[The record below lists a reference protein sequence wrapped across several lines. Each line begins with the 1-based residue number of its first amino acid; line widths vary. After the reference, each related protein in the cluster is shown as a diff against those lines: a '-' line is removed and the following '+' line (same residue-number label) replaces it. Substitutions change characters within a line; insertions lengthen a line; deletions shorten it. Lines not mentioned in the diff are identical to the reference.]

1 MIVKYAEDGRSGQ
14 RAFARALVTPYVCG
28 SRSSVPIILQR
39 TLAPSQACIYPSI
52 HSRYDT
58 DAGGRLS
65 EESKYSRLR
74 SLACKERVANIAL
87 HFGPLFANV

>member
-1 MIVKYAEDGRSGQ
+1 MIVKYAENGRSGQ
-14 RAFARALVTPYVCG
+14 RASARALVTPYVCG

-39 TLAPSQACIYPSI
+39 TLAQACIYPSI

-58 DAGGRLS
+58 DAGGSLS